1 MWIHLLLSFLLG
13 SQVGALPLNARA
25 VTYATIANGTVW
37 GGQYGYV
44 EYFNQIPYAQPPLG
58 DLRLRPPR
66 SLNKTFGNGMID
78 GTTLFPRSCPQ
89 FYLETDNLNDLPATT
104 LAIIFNSPYYQAAFN
119 VGEDCLHVNIVRPT
133 GSYAG
138 AKLPVAVWIY
148 GGGFEQGST
157 LLYNAA
163 HLVQKSVLIGSP
175 MIFVAVN
182 YRVGG
187 FGFMAGKELAA
198 EKSTNLGLRDQRL
211 ALQWVQEN
219 IEGFGGDP
227 SKVTIWGESAGAVS
241 VFDHTIVNG
250 GDHLYKGKPLFRGA
264 IMNSGSVVPADSV
277 TSTQAQ
283 TIYNQVVAAAGCAGQ
298 PDTLACLR
306 KADYTILLNAMNSVP
321 ALIGYRALDLSY
333 LPRPDPSDKFFPISP
348 ELAIQRGRYAK
359 VPIIIGDQE
368 DEGTLFALF
377 QSNLTTTDQLI
388 DYIASCFPALKDAKR
403 IVTGLVNTYPEDLG
417 YSGSPFNTALQNN
430 FYPQF
435 KRLAAILGDVSM
447 TLARRVYLSRVAA
460 SQPCWSYLS
469 SYLYG
474 TPYLGTYHASDIQY
488 MFGYL
493 GDNLPTT
500 TIQKYLI
507 SFISLADPNG
517 LGTVQPTPYW
527 PQWKHDSPLL
537 LSLKSQYAEVIPDDF
552 RKAAYEYIKS
562 MTSKFRV

>member
-1 MWIHLLLSFLLG
+1 MWIPLLLSFLLG

-44 EYFNQIPYAQPPLG
+44 EYFNQIPYAQPPIG

-66 SLNKTFGNGMID
+66 SLNTTFGNGMID
-78 GTTLFPRSCPQ
+78 GTTLFPKSCPQ
-89 FYLETDNLNDLPATT
+89 FYLQTDNLNDLPATT